1 MAKVFYDA
9 FKTSLLSER
18 RSYLKHGANMFVAH
32 CGGWWMCPCLA
43 DKPLEIY
50 KLVTYFISLR
60 AKLI

>member
-1 MAKVFYDA
+1 MRE
-9 FKTSLLSER
+9 TQLSKARCE
-18 RSYLKHGANMFVAH
+18 YVCGALCGTVGG
-32 CGGWWMCPCLA
+32 GGWWLCLCLA